1 MAPWIPPAPDGSDDL
16 VMALSIDDAR
26 AQVLAAVR
34 PLPSEDV
41 AVQDALGR
49 VLAEEVVAQRDVPS
63 FANSAMDGFALRSG
77 PAGRALR
84 IVGES
89 RAGAP
94 ATVAVGDGEAVRI
107 STGAA
112 LPDGADAVLQ
122 IELVTLDGDRVTLD
136 DDVEPGRNVRPP
148 GDDVRAGAT
157 VLPKGARMGA
167 AEIGIAVVAGRGSV
181 ECARMPR
188 VVVLATG
195 DELVAP
201 GGPLGPGQL
210 HNSNA
215 ATLAALATQAGAR
228 VLRTGVVADTEE
240 ATRAAIAAALDE
252 ADLLVLSGGVS
263 VGPHDHVKP
272 ALQALGVDEVF
283 WRVAL
288 RPGRPTWFGTRDD
301 TLVFGLPGNPV
312 SAMVTFMVFARP
324 ALGAMQGAPH
334 EPERIV
340 AHLAEAIPRHPD
352 RDECVR
358 VSLRDGLAV
367 PTGPQGSHQLSSM
380 LGADGFAIVTAG
392 TGSALPGD
400 QVVVELG

>member
-1 MAPWIPPAPDGSDDL
+1 
-16 VMALSIDDAR
+16 MALSIDEAR
-26 AQVLAAVR
+26 AQVLGAVR
-34 PLPSEDV
+34 PLPSEHV
-41 AVQDALGR
+41 AVQDTLGR
-49 VLAEEVVAQRDVPS
+49 VLAEDVVAERDVPS
-63 FANSAMDGFALRSG
+63 FANSAMDGFAVRSG
-77 PAGRALR
+77 AAGRALR

-112 LPDGADAVLQ
+112 MPDGADAVLQ
-122 IELVTLDGDRVTLD
+122 LELATVDGDRVSLD
-136 DDVEPGRNVRPP
+136 DDVAPARNVRPA
-148 GDDVRAGAT
+148 GDDVRAGTT
-157 VLPKGARMGA
+157 VLPKGTRMGA
-167 AEIGIAVVAGRGSV
+167 AEIGIAVVAGRGTV
-181 ECARMPR
+181 ACARAPR

-195 DELVAP
+195 DELVEP

-228 VLRTGVVADTEE
+228 VLRTGVVADTE
-240 ATRAAIAAALDE
+240 AVTRAAIARALDE
-252 ADLLVLSGGVS
+252 ADVLVLSGGVS

-272 ALQALGVDEVF
+272 ALEALGVDEVF

-312 SAMVTFMVFARP
+312 SAMVTFMLFARP

-340 AHLAEAIPRHPD
+340 ATLAAAIPRHPD
-352 RDECVR
+352 RDEAVR
-358 VSLRDGLAV
+358 VSLIAGLAT

-392 TGSALPGD
+392 EGSALPGD
-400 QVVVELG
+400 EVVVELA

>member
-1 MAPWIPPAPDGSDDL
+1 
-16 VMALSIDDAR
+16 MALSIDEAR

-41 AVQDALGR
+41 AVQDALDR

-63 FANSAMDGFALRSG
+63 FANSAMDGFAVRSG

-94 ATVAVGDGEAVRI
+94 AAEAVGDGEAVRI

-112 LPDGADAVLQ
+112 LPVGADAVLQ
-122 IELVTLDGDRVTLD
+122 IELVTDQGDQVTLD
-136 DDVEPGRNVRPP
+136 DDVDSGRNVRPA

-157 VLPKGARMGA
+157 VLPKGTRMGA

-181 ECARMPR
+181 ECARRPR

-215 ATLAALATQAGAR
+215 ATLAALATHSGAQ
-228 VLRTGVVADTEE
+228 VLRTAVVADTEE
-240 ATRAAIAAALDE
+240 ATRAALAAALQE
-252 ADLLVLSGGVS
+252 ADVLVLSGGVS

-312 SAMVTFMVFARP
+312 SAMVTFLLFARP

-340 AHLAEAIPRHPD
+340 CHLDAAIPRHPD

-358 VSLRDGLAV
+358 VSLHDGFAT

-400 QVVVELG
+400 QVVVELV

>member
-1 MAPWIPPAPDGSDDL
+1 
-16 VMALSIDDAR
+16 MALSIDEAR

-34 PLPSEDV
+34 PLPPEDV
-41 AVQDALGR
+41 AVRDALGR
-49 VLAEEVVAQRDVPS
+49 VLAEDVVAQRDVPS
-63 FANSAMDGFALRSG
+63 FTNSAMDGFAVRSG

-94 ATVAVGDGEAVRI
+94 AGLAVGDGEAVRI

-122 IELVTLDGDRVTLD
+122 IELVTVDGDRVTLD
-136 DDVEPGRNVRPP
+136 EGVDPGRNVRPA
-148 GDDVRAGAT
+148 GDDVLRGTTVLRAGT
-157 VLPKGARMGA
+157 RMGA

-181 ECARMPR
+181 ACGRVPR

-195 DELVAP
+195 DELIAP
-201 GGPLGPGQL
+201 GAPLAPGQL
-210 HNSNA
+210 HDSNGL
-215 ATLAALATQAGAR
+215 TLAALATQSGAR
-228 VLRTGVVADTEE
+228 VVRAGVVRDTEE
-240 ATRAAIAAALDE
+240 ATREAIAAALED
-252 ADLLVLSGGVS
+252 ADVLVLSGGVS

-272 ALQALGVDEVF
+272 ALHALGVEEVF

-288 RPGRPTWFGTRDD
+288 RPGRPTWFGTRGE

-312 SAMVTFMVFARP
+312 SAIVTFLLFARP
-324 ALGAMQGAPH
+324 ALAALQGAPH
-334 EPERIV
+334 APVRIV
-340 AHLAEAIPRHPD
+340 ARLAQAVPRHPD

-358 VSLRDGLAV
+358 VSLRDGLAF

-380 LGADGFAIVTAG
+380 LGADGLAIVPAG
-392 TGSALPGD
+392 VGTMAEGA
-400 QVVVELG
+400 QVAVERV